1 MIKVLLSVPE
11 AKMSRL
17 IQRWLLVGG
26 IAVLLFEG
34 ET

>member
-11 AKMSRL
+11 AKMSWL
-17 IQRWLLVGG
+17 IHIWLLVGG
-26 IAVLLFEG
+26 IAVLLLEG